1 MCRFFCRIMMTLCCT
16 ILLAASVQ
24 ARTLKE
30 VYLKDGG
37 IIKCQKVWKAN
48 GKVMVLVN
56 RDILLDLSK
65 SDVDLKKTFAR
76 KPATGAKKAAHVKK
90 AASGAVTEM
99 TQEVAQPPAKAVVAP
114 APGQKAANP
123 AAKTA
128 PAAAK
133 QPSPEGVKPVL
144 PETKHPAPVVVKPA
158 PPTPAPA
165 QHAAPAPAQQATPA
179 PTAPSEAQPV
189 RENLPV
195 AQQPVLPE
203 KLPSAGMPAMGAAN
217 GIVMLLLAIVMIVA
231 FCKVFEKA
239 GEAWWKALIPIYSW
253 FVMVIIAGKPWWW
266 GLLILV
272 PIVNVVIYFMINIAL
287 AKRFGQGVAF
297 GLGLSLVGFVFFPL
311 LAFGKYEYS

>member
-1 MCRFFCRIMMTLCCT
+1 MGRFFCRIMMTLCCT

-24 ARTLKE
+24 AKTLKE

-37 IIKCQKVWKAN
+37 IIKCQNVWQEN

-65 SDVDLKKTFAR
+65 TDVDLKKTFAR
-76 KPATGAKKAAHVKK
+76 KPTKSARKAKPGEKVVTGK
-90 AASGAVTEM
+90 GAVM
-99 TQEVAQPPAKAVVAP
+99 PQGVAQPSAKPVVAP
-114 APGQKAANP
+114 AAGQKAE
-123 AAKTA
+123 A
-128 PAAAK
+128 PPKPAAK
-133 QPSPEGVKPVL
+133 QPATDGAKPAPPVTKQPTPEGVKS
-144 PETKHPAPVVVKPA
+144 A
-158 PPTPAPA
+158 PPESA
-165 QHAAPAPAQQATPA
+165 QQAAPAPAQEPA
-179 PTAPSEAQPV
+179 PPETESPPV

-195 AQQPVLPE
+195 AQPPVLPE
-203 KLPSAGMPAMGAAN
+203 KMPSALSPGMGSGN

-231 FCKVFEKA
+231 CCKVFEKA

-253 FVMVIIAGKPWWW
+253 FVMVMIAGKPWWW

-272 PIVNVVIYFMINIAL
+272 PIVNIVIYFMINIAL

-297 GLGLSLVGFVFFPL
+297 GLGLALVGFVFLPL

>member
-1 MCRFFCRIMMTLCCT
+1 MGRIFCRIMMTLCCT
-16 ILLAASVQ
+16 ILLVASVQ
-24 ARTLKE
+24 AKTLKE

-37 IIKCQKVWKAN
+37 IIQCQKVWQAN

-56 RDILLDLSK
+56 RDIILDLSR

-76 KPATGAKKAAHVKK
+76 KPAKATRKVKRVKK
-90 AASGAVTEM
+90 AAAGSGAVM
-99 TQEVAQPPAKAVVAP
+99 AQAVAQPPAKAVVAP
-114 APGQKAANP
+114 ATGQKSEVTPKP

-128 PAAAK
+128 PPTAK
-133 QPSPEGVKPVL
+133 QPAPE
-144 PETKHPAPVVVKPA
+144 AIKPA
-158 PPTPAPA
+158 PPVPSQQAAPPPEP
-165 QHAAPAPAQQATPA
+165 AAPATEA
-179 PTAPSEAQPV
+179 PPV

-203 KLPSAGMPAMGAAN
+203 KMPIASLPGMGAAN
-217 GIVMLLLAIVMIVA
+217 GIVMLLLAIVMIVS

-253 FVMVIIAGKPWWW
+253 FVMVMIAGKPWWW

-297 GLGLSLVGFVFFPL
+297 GLGLALVGFVFFPL

>member
-1 MCRFFCRIMMTLCCT
+1 MGRFFCRIMMTLCCT

-24 ARTLKE
+24 AKTLKE
-30 VYLKDGG
+30 VYLRDGG
-37 IIKCQKVWKAN
+37 IIKCQKVWQAN

-76 KPATGAKKAAHVKK
+76 KPTKTAKKAKHGEKVVTGK
-90 AASGAVTEM
+90 GAVM
-99 TQEVAQPPAKAVVAP
+99 PQGVAQPEAKPVVAP
-114 APGQKAANP
+114 AAGQKPEATPKPLTKAAP
-123 AAKTA
+123 
-128 PAAAK
+128 PAAK
-133 QPSPEGVKPVL
+133 QPATEGVEPAPPVTKQPTPEGVKP
-144 PETKHPAPVVVKPA
+144 A
-158 PPTPAPA
+158 PPEPA
-165 QHAAPAPAQQATPA
+165 QQAAPAPAPEPA
-179 PTAPSEAQPV
+179 PPATEAPPV

-195 AQQPVLPE
+195 SQPPVLPE
-203 KLPSAGMPAMGAAN
+203 KMPSAVLPGMGSTN

-231 FCKVFEKA
+231 CCKIFEKA

-266 GLLILV
+266 GLLILI
-272 PIVNVVIYFMINIAL
+272 PIVNIVIYFMINIAL

-297 GLGLSLVGFVFFPL
+297 GLGLALVGFVFLSL